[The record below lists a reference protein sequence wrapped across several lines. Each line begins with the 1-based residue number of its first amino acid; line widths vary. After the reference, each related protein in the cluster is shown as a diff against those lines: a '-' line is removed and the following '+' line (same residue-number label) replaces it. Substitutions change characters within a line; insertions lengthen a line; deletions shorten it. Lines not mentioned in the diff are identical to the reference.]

1 MLQKM
6 ENFVYQAKKPLA
18 YLDRLLN
25 GDDKV
30 SKKFKENSRSYN
42 SMFAFTSTGIV
53 DKNINKGHAP
63 YVFCMHGQNYHHIGT
78 LLPEEGTNPRWA

>member
-30 SKKFKENSRSYN
+30 SKKMVTIKFQKNSKKIAGPIIQCLCSL
-42 SMFAFTSTGIV
+42 
-53 DKNINKGHAP
+53 
-63 YVFCMHGQNYHHIGT
+63 Q
-78 LLPEEGTNPRWA
+78 LE